1 MHARA
6 CMGVCAVYV
15 LCMFMCV
22 CTVYACVVC
31 VCVCMYCVCVVC
43 ACVYVCVCAVYA
55 LMFGCMSWP
64 QEKQLQMLTARQKGL
79 EGKLS
84 MLQAEHLQGEMESGE
99 WVHE

>member
-1 MHARA
+1 MAVHVCVYMCV
-6 CMGVCAVYV
+6 CMRVRVWVCVLYMCCVCLCVYV
-15 LCMFMCV
+15 LCMRV
-22 CTVYACVVC
+22 RVC
-31 VCVCMYCVCVVC
+31 VR
-43 ACVYVCVCAVYA
+43 VCAVYA

>member
-1 MHARA
+1 
-6 CMGVCAVYV
+6 MGVCAVYV
-15 LCMFMCV
+15 LCMFVCV
-22 CTVYACVVC
+22 CTVYVLCV
-31 VCVCMYCVCVVC
+31 
-43 ACVYVCVCAVYA
+43 CVYVCVCAVYV